1 MVYDGTP
8 YEILWIWFNI
18 YIYMDDLGVPAFEE
32 TYKWDLASK
41 RWDVTDKTRQDTM
54 HPYFIRTSI
63 RKYVHTDRQT
73 DIQTYIHPSMH
84 PSVQT
89 NRRACAHAC
98 IHMYIRTYVHAYM
111 CTSVR
116 TYKTSI
122 DLDNQFK
129 SLVVCCKSNIFLT
142 SQRHL

>member
-1 MVYDGTP
+1 MKSYEYD
-8 YEILWIWFNI
+8 LI

-84 PSVQT
+84 PSVQP
-89 NRRACAHAC
+89 NRQTDGHAHMHASIC
-98 IHMYIRTYVHAYM
+98 TYVHTYM
-111 CTSVR
+111 HTCVHPYVHT
-116 TYKTSI
+116 KPA
-122 DLDNQFK
+122 
-129 SLVVCCKSNIFLT
+129 
-142 SQRHL
+142 